1 MNANL
6 FYGYF
11 EIMGINEVLDTM
23 KAMQGTMA
31 IEITSSMS
39 GGLYTVSAYG
49 TFDGDAEDW
58 GLEDADCDMFQG
70 EARFE
75 STKKLYETMKANGE
89 F

>member
-39 GGLYTVSAYG
+39 GGFYTVLAYG
-49 TFDGDAEDW
+49 TFDAMQRTGDWKMLIAT
-58 GLEDADCDMFQG
+58 CSK
-70 EARFE
+70 ARLVL
-75 STKKLYETMKANGE
+75 SQPRNSMRQ
-89 F
+89 